1 MSRHKLVKN
10 LDLDKELDDF
20 DGGIESD
27 DGEEVSLEDQG
38 NEYFPTVPDVHLAA
52 SPLTITLPS

>member
-20 DGGIESD
+20 EGGTYYEDGDEGGKGSQ
-27 DGEEVSLEDQG
+27 SSNL
-38 NEYFPTVPDVHLAA
+38 FAF
-52 SPLTITLPS
+52 S

>member
-20 DGGIESD
+20 EGGTYYEDGDEGGKSSQSSQP
-27 DGEEVSLEDQG
+27 VC
-38 NEYFPTVPDVHLAA
+38 FF
-52 SPLTITLPS
+52 LTMCPRNQRGR